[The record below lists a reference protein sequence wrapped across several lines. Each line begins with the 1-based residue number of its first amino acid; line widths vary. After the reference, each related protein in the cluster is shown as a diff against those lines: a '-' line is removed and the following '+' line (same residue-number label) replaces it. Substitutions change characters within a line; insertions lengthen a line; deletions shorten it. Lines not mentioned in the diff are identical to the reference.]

1 MSIAPGER
9 FAGYTVVRLLGSGGM
24 GEVYLAEHPRLPRQ
38 DAIKVLRKDVSADT
52 EYQARFDREADFA
65 ADLVHPS
72 IVRVYD
78 RGEYDG
84 QLWISMEYVDGTDAA
99 QLLRRR
105 GALPADEV
113 LHIIGAVADALDY
126 AHQRKLLHRDIK
138 PANIL
143 LTDVGAELP
152 RVLLADFGIARRM
165 GDTSRLTATS
175 MTVGTVAYA
184 APEQL
189 MGADVDGRADQYSLA
204 ATAFELLTGSP
215 PYLHDN
221 PAAVISQHITAPP
234 PPIAGRRPDLADL
247 DPVLSRAL
255 AKAPGDRYDTCAE
268 FAAALRDSIGGP
280 ADLTMPAQAYRTP
293 KPTKKTRPRRARL
306 GIAALAVLA
315 TGGVALA
322 AYLMGEREPETH
334 QATTAPSVPV
344 VLIGAD
350 CATLGAAG
358 QSSTGEK
365 AYCAR
370 LPSTGDTMWSIY
382 SGTVPVPTAT
392 PAATDQVYPA
402 GIEQQVQVCVTETH
416 QDRATCRENVR
427 RGNLVGPP

>member
-9 FAGYTVVRLLGSGGM
+9 FAGYTVVRLLGAGGM
-24 GEVYLAEHPRLPRQ
+24 GEVYLAGHPRLPRQ

-65 ADLVHPS
+65 ADLMHPS

-78 RGEYDG
+78 RGEHDG
-84 QLWISMEYVDGTDAA
+84 QLWISMEYVDGTDAGE
-99 QLLRRR
+99 LLRQR
-105 GALPADEV
+105 GALPAAEV
-113 LHIIGAVADALDY
+113 VHIITAVAGALDY
-126 AHQRKLLHRDIK
+126 AHERQLLHRDIK

-143 LTDVGAELP
+143 LTDTGAEWP

-165 GDTSRLTATS
+165 GETTRLTATS

-189 MGADVDGRADQYSLA
+189 MGEAVDGRADQYSLA

-234 PPIAGRRPDLADL
+234 PQIAGRRPDLADL

-255 AKAPGDRYDTCAE
+255 AKSPDDRFGSCAE
-268 FAAALRDSIGGP
+268 FAAALGTSIDGP
-280 ADLTMPAQAYRTP
+280 VGLTMPAHVYRKP
-293 KPTKKTRPRRARL
+293 KSTRRRTQV
-306 GIAALAVLA
+306 IALVAVVA
-315 TGGVALA
+315 AIGVAAA
-322 AYLMGEREPETH
+322 AYFLGEREPERP
-334 QATTAPSVPV
+334 QASSPSVPV
-344 VLIGAD
+344 VLVGAD

-382 SGTVPVPTAT
+382 SGTVPVPSAT
-392 PAATDQVYPA
+392 PAATDQVYPP

-427 RGNLVGPP
+427 QGNLVGPP

>member
-1 MSIAPGER
+1 MSIAPGEQ

-24 GEVYLAEHPRLPRQ
+24 GEVYLAQHPRLPRR

-52 EYQARFDREADFA
+52 EYQARFDREADYA
-65 ADLVHPS
+65 ADLIHPA

-78 RGEYDG
+78 RGEHDG
-84 QLWISMEYVDGTDAA
+84 QLWISMEYVDGTDAG
-99 QLLRRR
+99 QLLRER
-105 GALPADEV
+105 GDLSADEV
-113 LHIIGAVADALDY
+113 VHIVSAVAEALDY

-143 LTDVGAELP
+143 LTDIGAGRP

-189 MGADVDGRADQYSLA
+189 LGTHIDGRADQYSLA

-215 PYLHDN
+215 PYLQDN

-234 PPIAGRRPDLADL
+234 PPIAGRRPELADL

-255 AKAPGDRYDTCAE
+255 AKSPEDRYRSCAE
-268 FAAALRDSIGGP
+268 FASALRASIGGP
-280 ADLTMPAQAYRTP
+280 VDLTVPAHVYRKP
-293 KPTKKTRPRRARL
+293 KPRRGRTRLAV
-306 GIAALAVLA
+306 GVLAVLA
-315 TGGVALA
+315 ASGVAAA
-322 AYLMGEREPETH
+322 AYLVGERERAGHPS
-334 QATTAPSVPV
+334 AAPNVPV

-358 QSSTGEK
+358 QNSSGEK

-382 SGTVPVPTAT
+382 SGTVPVPHLT
-392 PAATDQVYPA
+392 PAATDPTYPP

-416 QDRATCRENVR
+416 QDRATCRENIR